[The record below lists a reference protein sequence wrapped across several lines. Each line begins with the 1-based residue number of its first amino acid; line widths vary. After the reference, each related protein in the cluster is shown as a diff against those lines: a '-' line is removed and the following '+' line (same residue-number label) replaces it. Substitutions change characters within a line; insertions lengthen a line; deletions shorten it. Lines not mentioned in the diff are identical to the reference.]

1 MTIKKT
7 KVLHHLIK
15 IAKSY
20 VKLNMI
26 KCEKRIIN
34 KSLSILSDS
43 YEIADLFE
51 PFFIETYDKYVT
63 FWSDGMQK

>member
-1 MTIKKT
+1 
-7 KVLHHLIK
+7 
-15 IAKSY
+15 
-20 VKLNMI
+20 MI

-63 FWSDGMQK
+63 FWWDGMQK

>member
-1 MTIKKT
+1 
-7 KVLHHLIK
+7 
-15 IAKSY
+15 
-20 VKLNMI
+20 MI